1 MEDIKETLPL
11 PKATGM
17 LRELQLAN
25 LEMMKKFDKVA
36 RENGIKYTL
45 GAGSAIGAIVHKGFI
60 PWDDDIDILMDREN
74 YDKLKTLSK
83 EILPKELEFKDYFSD
98 QTCNVLIGKIIDNST
113 TMITVDQYGRETV
126 SGVAIDV
133 SVFDS
138 VPNGKIA
145 RKLQWLKSVK
155 ALILANKL
163 TPQNHGKLVKLYG
176 NLILKFTRN
185 KLKTIIK
192 LEKKIKK
199 YKKENCDCLAEMLY
213 LGGNRIYFE
222 NKMFQD
228 FIDVEFEDAKFMITA
243 HYDYYLRK
251 RYNRDYTILPP
262 QDKRIAW
269 HNCRYLDTNLGFREY
284 LKEKDNEV

>member
-1 MEDIKETLPL
+1 MEEKETLPL

-25 LEMMKKFDKVA
+25 LKMMKKFDKVA
-36 RENGIKYTL
+36 RENDIKYTL

-74 YDKLKTLSK
+74 FDKLKALASK
-83 EILPKELEFKDYFSD
+83 ILPKELEYKDYFVD
-98 QTCNVLIGKIIDNST
+98 QSCNVLIGKIIDNST
-113 TMITVDQYGRETV
+113 TMITVDQYGRETI

-145 RKLQWLKSVK
+145 KKLQWLKSIK

-163 TPQNHGKLVKLYG
+163 SPQNHGKLVKLYG
-176 NLILKFTRN
+176 NFVLKFTKN
-185 KLKTIIK
+185 KLKTITK
-192 LEKKIKK
+192 LTNKIKK
-199 YKKENCDCLAEMLY
+199 YNKNNCTHVAEMLY

-222 NKMFQD
+222 NKMFED

-262 QDKRIAW
+262 KDKRIAW
-269 HNCRYLDTNLGFREY
+269 HNCKYLDVNKGFRDY
-284 LKEKDNEV
+284 LKEKENEI